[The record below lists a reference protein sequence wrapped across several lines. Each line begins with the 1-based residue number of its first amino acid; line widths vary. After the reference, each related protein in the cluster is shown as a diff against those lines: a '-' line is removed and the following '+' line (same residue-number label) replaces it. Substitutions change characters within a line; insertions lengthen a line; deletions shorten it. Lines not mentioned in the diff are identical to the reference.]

1 MELGRCDDSG
11 CEKSDRLSRANAI
24 TATGPVRT
32 TSVGVETD
40 EGAWFP
46 SWRSE
51 TAQQESA
58 WACVMEVE
66 PVSSRCMGQLPLSQH
81 AIRAAGL
88 DCHPAHS
95 ITPLATNERMQRSA
109 AVNFSTRRTLPRM
122 GERD

>member
-11 CEKSDRLSRANAI
+11 CQKSDRLPRVTAI
-24 TATGPVRT
+24 AATGPVRT
-32 TSVGVETD
+32 TSVGVKTD
-40 EGAWFP
+40 EGACFP

-58 WACVMEVE
+58 WACVTAAE

-88 DCHPAHS
+88 DCHHAHS
-95 ITPLATNERMQRSA
+95 ITPLATNERMQRCA
-109 AVNFSTRRTLPRM
+109 AEKFSTRRTFP
-122 GERD
+122 